1 MIVEWLIVWNW
12 VEFETFWKFNEREWN
27 DFPRLSFWLLISGD
41 SNSFHHHN
49 TSVKMTSLLPF
60 EMKRVFEKK
69 RIFEFH
75 LKVFQIHKL
84 YATQWFSW
92 GKIKW
97 LLQSIWN
104 MSWKYEE
111 RFEDGLNFLN
121 SKPFGVI
128 WFISN
133 YFSPKLNYMENR
145 VKWFPTL

>member
-1 MIVEWLIVWNW
+1 MFVWLLSDWLCEI
-12 VEFETFWKFNEREWN
+12 EWN
-27 DFPRLSFWLLISGD
+27 LKLFESLMRGNEMTFPGFLFDFWSLGIQIHFIIITLVWRWHDF
-41 SNSFHHHN
+41 FHL
-49 TSVKMTSLLPF
+49 KWKGFL
-60 EMKRVFEKK
+60 KK

-111 RFEDGLNFLN
+111 RFEDGLNFFKIQNHLEL
-121 SKPFGVI
+121 FGLFRI
-128 WFISN
+128 IFLQN
-133 YFSPKLNYMENR
+133 
-145 VKWFPTL
+145 